1 MTWIKG
7 AWRRSA
13 AIPLV
18 VVVVGGFTL
27 IAVWVAARPTA
38 TQILFHAFPPRY
50 TADDLIERAAVVALV
65 RPTGVR
71 QSHWNSASNHQWEA
85 PEGSGLVPMIVTDQ
99 QMRVVRGFRGT
110 SDGDLISVRTIGGT
124 VGAIEFVDVDTQA
137 LRASD
142 TYLVFLGR
150 DDWRGQDVVE
160 RGIFSPLGGM
170 QAIYTGNDQSGYLNP
185 EGLFL
190 SAEVVEDLAR

>member
-1 MTWIKG
+1 
-7 AWRRSA
+7 
-13 AIPLV
+13 
-18 VVVVGGFTL
+18 
-27 IAVWVAARPTA
+27 
-38 TQILFHAFPPRY
+38 
-50 TADDLIERAAVVALV
+50 
-65 RPTGVR
+65 VR

-85 PEGSGLVPMIVTDQ
+85 LEGSGLVPMIVTDQ

-150 DDWRGQDVVE
+150 DDWRGQDVIE

-170 QAIYTGNDQSGYLNP
+170 QAIYT
-185 EGLFL
+185 
-190 SAEVVEDLAR
+190 RK